1 MSRVACRVSREDECL
16 FLLLQATALTEE
28 VHALH
33 AEKKVW
39 EDEAAYLARTTSKDE
54 APLVMEAQLSSRSWE
69 AKVPTA

>member
-1 MSRVACRVSREDECL
+1 MSVC
-16 FLLLQATALTEE
+16 LLLQATALTEE
-28 VHALH
+28 VHALR

>member
-1 MSRVACRVSREDECL
+1 M
-16 FLLLQATALTEE
+16 TEE
-28 VHALH
+28 VHALR